1 MYYEIPALNNGK
13 LLIED
18 DSLSFSFEGK
28 DPFVFNEVGIGQA
41 FVEQVDSFRQDTFFP
56 AIDRYCDGGLFICR
70 ADFHGKVAPSFT
82 RETLETAQGIT
93 FAPSQPLPVE
103 ELVRCQKCNALI
115 ETTVHCDNC
124 GTFEPTRR

>member
-1 MYYEIPALNNGK
+1 MLE
-13 LLIED
+13 LICPQCQGQLTEVL
-18 DSLSFSFEGK
+18 DS
-28 DPFVFNEVGIGQA
+28 
-41 FVEQVDSFRQDTFFP
+41 
-56 AIDRYCDGGLFICR
+56 DGGLFICR

-93 FAPSQPLPVE
+93 FTPSQPIPVE